1 MLQSVPSSKHV
12 GRRGFEKDRLIML
25 LCSPVVQPSTWLIGR
40 SEQGFQ
46 VGEELHD
53 AAELPVYLDVL
64 HPGRAVADDA
74 AISCSRACTGSEQQ
88 TQFTRT
94 KRCLSAINISCN
106 NINYSKIMQRSC
118 VALII
123 IQKYS
128 HALKKNAYTVYGYTS
143 PSVYKPL
150 LKYLRAPLLQDR
162 TAIVAFSNC
171 LGFGLT

>member
-1 MLQSVPSSKHV
+1 M
-12 GRRGFEKDRLIML
+12 
-25 LCSPVVQPSTWLIGR
+25 VQPSTWLIGR
-40 SEQGFQ
+40 TEQGFQ

-94 KRCLSAINISCN
+94 KRRLSAVNISCN
-106 NINYSKIMQRSC
+106 NINYYKIMQRSC
-118 VALII
+118 VALVI

-128 HALKKNAYTVYGYTS
+128 HALKKKCIYCIWIYIPICVQTPAKISKGS
-143 PSVYKPL
+143 IASRL
-150 LKYLRAPLLQDR
+150 
-162 TAIVAFSNC
+162 NC
-171 LGFGLT
+171 NCRF